1 MRIGIIGRTDR
12 GLVDGQT
19 IKTRTLLKALKKR
32 YPSSIII
39 VADLSHY
46 KRCPMKTLLSIVKCL
61 IHSEYV
67 FILLSSGGRRVV
79 FPIVCALNRFLK
91 RRIYHDVIGG
101 ALAKRAASDAI
112 LRKQIAS
119 FDRNWVESKKMV
131 DDLHAIGVN
140 NAEYLPNFKNNEI
153 LSIKQVSS
161 YQGMRGDNFKFCTL
175 SRVSR
180 EKGLSDAIR
189 AIQKT
194 RDRRISLDIYGPVEE
209 GYEEEFKKLLASCG
223 AVKYCGVID
232 SSQTVKTI
240 APYFALLFP
249 TFWRGEGFPGTLI
262 DAFDAGLPVV
272 ASKWGMNTE
281 LIEDGVN
288 GFLFAP
294 GDIDALASRIE
305 WMVANFEKVDA
316 MRGECLSIASNYA
329 ADKVM
334 QTIERAINE

>member
-12 GLVDGQT
+12 SLVDGQT
-19 IKTRTLLKALKKR
+19 IKTRTLLQALKKL
-32 YPSSIII
+32 YPCSTIT

-46 KRCPMKTLLSIVKCL
+46 KRSPMKSLFSIVKCL
-61 IHSEYV
+61 KNSDHV

-79 FPIVCALNRFLK
+79 FPIVCMLNRFLK
-91 RRIYHDVIGG
+91 RRIYHVVIGG
-101 ALAKRAASDAI
+101 ALAKKAADNAR
-112 LRKQIAS
+112 LRRQIAS

-140 NAEYLPNFKNNEI
+140 NAEYLPNFKNNAI
-153 LSIKQVSS
+153 LSIRQVSS
-161 YQGMRGDNFKFCTL
+161 YQGMRGGNFRFCML

-180 EKGLSDAIR
+180 EKGISDAIY
-189 AIQKT
+189 AVQKT
-194 RDRRISLDIYGPVEE
+194 SDPRISLDIYGPVEE
-209 GYEEEFKKLLASCG
+209 EYEEEFQTLLVSCG
-223 AVKYCGVID
+223 AVRYCGVVD
-232 SSQTVKTI
+232 STQTVETI

-272 ASKWGMNTE
+272 ASKWGMNDE

-294 GDIDALASRIE
+294 GDIGALADRIE
-305 WMVANFEKVDA
+305 WMVTNYEKVDA
-316 MRGECLSIASNYA
+316 MRGACLSIASCYA
-329 ADKVM
+329 PDKVM